1 MKKVLI
7 PLSAIIAFSGPAFAE
22 TSVQELFAM
31 SNDSAAEII
40 VQETSMGDVMAAEIK
55 LALGNMSAAE
65 RMTFFESD
73 MATRMELIKKKQ
85 VFGDSDSAAEMRAV
99 LDRQM

>member
-1 MKKVLI
+1 
-7 PLSAIIAFSGPAFAE
+7 
-22 TSVQELFAM
+22 M

-40 VQETSMGDVMAAEIK
+40 VRETSMGDDVMAAEIK

-65 RMTFFESD
+65 RMTFFEAD

-85 VFGDSDSAAEMRAV
+85 IFGDSDSAAEMQAV
-99 LDRQM
+99 LERQM